1 MTLREE
7 IAARV
12 SDAFVQN
19 LHQLIEAQCDTS
31 QFKDRLVHFLVRY
44 ERYLASTPAVTRNER
59 RVQISRLHDKA
70 SGFLI
75 ALGNLHPE
83 IVGRISAQLNEL
95 THQGRWEG
103 FDVFDLEQSLPPDD
117 DTLHVARLACERI
130 RQACKLELDF
140 LDATKGAPKGST
152 NPSLDQII
160 IDLAALYE
168 IETGNSA
175 MSHCYRDATVED
187 EFNGKFFLMTKVF
200 LEECAPDLVTT
211 PIALG
216 KRIHRVLQAK

>member
-7 IAARV
+7 IAASV

-31 QFKDRLVHFLVRY
+31 HLKDRLVHFLVRY
-44 ERYLASTPAVTRNER
+44 ERYVANTPTVTRNER

-70 SGFLI
+70 SGFLM
-75 ALGNLHPE
+75 ALENLHPE
-83 IVGRISAQLNEL
+83 IIGGISAQLNNL
-95 THQGRWEG
+95 TLDERWEN
-103 FDVFDLEQSLPPDD
+103 FDSFDPERRLPPDD
-117 DTLHVARLACERI
+117 DTLKAAKLACERI
-130 RQACKLELDF
+130 RKACKLELD
-140 LDATKGAPKGST
+140 LLQATKGAPKGSM

-160 IDLAALYE
+160 TDLAALYE

-200 LEECAPDLVTT
+200 LEEFAPDLVTT

-216 KRIHRVLQAK
+216 KRIHRVLQDK